1 MSADDKVS
9 LRAWVAVT
17 GGLFGCFMAGM
28 NVHVTSAALPEIE
41 GALGATF
48 EEGSWIS
55 TAYLVAEISMIPL
68 TAWLVEVFS
77 LRRVMLLGSLVF
89 LLSSLSCALAPNLS
103 TLILIRVIQ
112 GASGAVLIP
121 LSMQLI
127 LTELPSS
134 RIPLGMALF
143 SLSNSVAQAAG
154 PSIGGWLADAY
165 SWRWIFLL
173 QLLPG
178 IALLAAVAWSIRP
191 RDGDRE
197 RLRQADWLG
206 IGAMVAGLGALQ
218 IVLEEGGRRDWF
230 ESGFIRTFAV
240 LAVLAL
246 LLFVQRQLWGA
257 RPFINLRLLGSYNFG
272 VSSLAMAVF
281 GAATF
286 GLVFLVP
293 NYLSQLQGF
302 NARQIGDSLILYGLV
317 QLLLAPLLPR
327 LMRWLNPKLLVAG
340 GFAIMALGCWMGAH
354 LNADAGRN
362 VIIPSIVVRGI
373 GQPLI
378 MVALSVTGGE
388 GPGQGPGRLGLGADL
403 DAAQPRRRDR
413 HRAADATGLAARALP
428 LRADRRDPD
437 DLRRRPAAAP
447 GRWPGADTTAGAAA
461 GAGPARPRG
470 APAGL
475 PDGLLRRLLPF
486 LRGAPGLRPGLADA
500 APEGLNSVALGHSVG
515 GARGRNR
522 GSAKRPGSGETW
534 R

>member
-1 MSADDKVS
+1 
-9 LRAWVAVT
+9 
-17 GGLFGCFMAGM
+17 MAGM

-112 GASGAVLIP
+112 GLRGGADPAVDATDP
-121 LSMQLI
+121 HRAAVQPD
-127 LTELPSS
+127 T
-134 RIPLGMALF
+134 LGMALF

-378 MVALSVTGGE
+378 MVALSVLAVKGLDKAQAGSASALISMLRNLGGAIGTALLTQLVSLRE
-388 GPGQGPGRLGLGADL
+388 RFHSERIGETLTIFDGALQQRLGGGQVRIQLPEQQQALALL
-403 DAAQPRRRDR
+403 DHGVRQQAYLMAYS
-413 HRAADATGLAARALP
+413 DAFYL
-428 LRADRRDPD
+428 
-437 DLRRRPAAAP
+437 
-447 GRWPGADTTAGAAA
+447 
-461 GAGPARPRG
+461 
-470 APAGL
+470 
-475 PDGLLRRLLPF
+475 
-486 LRGAPGLRPGLADA
+486 
-500 APEGLNSVALGHSVG
+500 SCVALLACALASLML
-515 GARGRNR
+515 RQ
-522 GSAKRPGSGETW
+522 KD
-534 R
+534 

>member
-178 IALLAAVAWSIRP
+178 IALL
-191 RDGDRE
+191 
-197 RLRQADWLG
+197 
-206 IGAMVAGLGALQ
+206 
-218 IVLEEGGRRDWF
+218 
-230 ESGFIRTFAV
+230 
-240 LAVLAL
+240 
-246 LLFVQRQLWGA
+246 LFVQRQLWGA

-378 MVALSVTGGE
+378 MVALSVLAVKGLDKAQAGSASALISMLRNLGGAIGTALLTQLVSLRE
-388 GPGQGPGRLGLGADL
+388 RFHSERIGETLTIFDGALQQRLGGGQVRIQLPEQQQALALL
-403 DAAQPRRRDR
+403 DHGVRQQAYLMAYS
-413 HRAADATGLAARALP
+413 DAFYL
-428 LRADRRDPD
+428 
-437 DLRRRPAAAP
+437 
-447 GRWPGADTTAGAAA
+447 
-461 GAGPARPRG
+461 
-470 APAGL
+470 
-475 PDGLLRRLLPF
+475 
-486 LRGAPGLRPGLADA
+486 
-500 APEGLNSVALGHSVG
+500 SCVALLACALASLML
-515 GARGRNR
+515 RQ
-522 GSAKRPGSGETW
+522 KD
-534 R
+534 

>member
-112 GASGAVLIP
+112 GLRGGADPAVDATDP
-121 LSMQLI
+121 HRAAVQPD
-127 LTELPSS
+127 T
-134 RIPLGMALF
+134 LGMALF

-230 ESGFIRTFAV
+230 ESGLIRTFAV

-378 MVALSVTGGE
+378 MVALSVLAVKGLDKAQAGSASALISMLRNLGGAIGTALLTQLVSLRE
-388 GPGQGPGRLGLGADL
+388 RFHSERIGETLTIFDGALQQRLGGGQVRIQLPEQQQALALL
-403 DAAQPRRRDR
+403 DHGVRQQAYLMAYS
-413 HRAADATGLAARALP
+413 DAFYL
-428 LRADRRDPD
+428 
-437 DLRRRPAAAP
+437 
-447 GRWPGADTTAGAAA
+447 
-461 GAGPARPRG
+461 
-470 APAGL
+470 
-475 PDGLLRRLLPF
+475 
-486 LRGAPGLRPGLADA
+486 
-500 APEGLNSVALGHSVG
+500 SCVALLACALASLML
-515 GARGRNR
+515 RQ
-522 GSAKRPGSGETW
+522 KD
-534 R
+534 

>member
-112 GASGAVLIP
+112 GLRGGADPAVDATDPHRAAVQPDTPRHGAVQPFQQCGPGRRPVDRRLAGGCLFLALD
-121 LSMQLI
+121 LSPA
-127 LTELPSS
+127 T
-134 RIPLGMALF
+134 
-143 SLSNSVAQAAG
+143 VAGDRPAG
-154 PSIGGWLADAY
+154 RGGLVD
-165 SWRWIFLL
+165 
-173 QLLPG
+173 P
-178 IALLAAVAWSIRP
+178 P

-378 MVALSVTGGE
+378 MVALSVLAVKGLDKAQAGSASALISMLRNLGGAIGTALLTQLVSLRE
-388 GPGQGPGRLGLGADL
+388 RFHSERIGETLTIFDGALQQRLGGGQVRIQLPEQQQALALL
-403 DAAQPRRRDR
+403 DHGVRQQ
-413 HRAADATGLAARALP
+413 AT
-428 LRADRRDPD
+428 
-437 DLRRRPAAAP
+437 
-447 GRWPGADTTAGAAA
+447 
-461 GAGPARPRG
+461 
-470 APAGL
+470 
-475 PDGLLRRLLPF
+475 
-486 LRGAPGLRPGLADA
+486 
-500 APEGLNSVALGHSVG
+500 
-515 GARGRNR
+515 
-522 GSAKRPGSGETW
+522 
-534 R
+534 

>member
-378 MVALSVTGGE
+378 MVALSVLAVKGLDKAQAGSASALISMLRNLGGAIGTALLTQLVSLRE
-388 GPGQGPGRLGLGADL
+388 RFHSERIGETLTIFDGALQQRLGGGQVRIQLPEQQQALALL
-403 DAAQPRRRDR
+403 DHGVRQQAYLMAYSE
-413 HRAADATGLAARALP
+413 AFYL
-428 LRADRRDPD
+428 
-437 DLRRRPAAAP
+437 
-447 GRWPGADTTAGAAA
+447 
-461 GAGPARPRG
+461 
-470 APAGL
+470 
-475 PDGLLRRLLPF
+475 
-486 LRGAPGLRPGLADA
+486 
-500 APEGLNSVALGHSVG
+500 SCVALLACALASLML
-515 GARGRNR
+515 RQ
-522 GSAKRPGSGETW
+522 KD
-534 R
+534 

>member
-178 IALLAAVAWSIRP
+178 IALLAAVAWSIRL

-206 IGAMVAGLGALQ
+206 
-218 IVLEEGGRRDWF
+218 
-230 ESGFIRTFAV
+230 
-240 LAVLAL
+240 
-246 LLFVQRQLWGA
+246 
-257 RPFINLRLLGSYNFG
+257 INLRLLGSYNFG

-354 LNADAGRN
+354 LNTDAGRN

-378 MVALSVTGGE
+378 MVALSVLAVKGLDKAQAGSASALISMLRNLGGAIGTALLTQLVSLRE
-388 GPGQGPGRLGLGADL
+388 RFHSERIGETLTIFDGALQQRLGGGQVRIQLPEQQQALALL
-403 DAAQPRRRDR
+403 DHGVRQQAYLMAYS
-413 HRAADATGLAARALP
+413 DAFYL
-428 LRADRRDPD
+428 
-437 DLRRRPAAAP
+437 
-447 GRWPGADTTAGAAA
+447 
-461 GAGPARPRG
+461 
-470 APAGL
+470 
-475 PDGLLRRLLPF
+475 
-486 LRGAPGLRPGLADA
+486 
-500 APEGLNSVALGHSVG
+500 SCVALLACALASLML
-515 GARGRNR
+515 RQ
-522 GSAKRPGSGETW
+522 KD
-534 R
+534 